1 MCLSV
6 PAKIV
11 AVNGNTAKVSVGG
24 SLVDVSLHLVD
35 DVKTGDYVLVHT
47 GFALQKVSEEE
58 ALETIELIRQLGIA
72 GEADDHEINLNI
84 EQGTPN

>member
-6 PAKIV
+6 PAKIM
-11 AVNGNTAKVSVGG
+11 AVNGNAAKVSVGG
-24 SLVDVSLHLVD
+24 TLVDISLQLLD

-58 ALETIELIRQLGIA
+58 ALETIELIRQLGVA
-72 GEADDHEINLNI
+72 GEAGD
-84 EQGTPN
+84 

>member
-6 PAKIV
+6 PAKII
-11 AVNGNTAKVSVGG
+11 AVNGNSAKVSVGG
-24 SLVDVSLHLVD
+24 TLVDISLQLLD

-58 ALETIELIRQLGIA
+58 ALETIELIRQLGVA
-72 GEADDHEINLNI
+72 GEAGD
-84 EQGTPN
+84 

>member
-58 ALETIELIRQLGIA
+58 ALETIELIRQL
-72 GEADDHEINLNI
+72 DDSWKS
-84 EQGTPN
+84 GD